1 VCAGKAGAGE
11 TGVDSM
17 GINNI
22 SFWKQNQ
29 NWRSRQKDL
38 QDQLDLMA
46 TLTDSMSSAGAN
58 LSSGLATLAGQA
70 AAKRV
75 IEQAKA
81 KSLQQADAA
90 EKAAAEEKA
99 MEAVS
104 ARLELPDYVLLLAK
118 KIDIL
123 A

>member
-1 VCAGKAGAGE
+1 MA
-11 TGVDSM
+11 
-17 GINNI
+17 INSV

-29 NWRSRQKDL
+29 NWRARQQEL
-38 QDQLDLMA
+38 QDQLDLMSS
-46 TLTDSMSSAGAN
+46 LTDSMTSAGTT
-58 LSSGLATLAGQA
+58 LSRGLATLAGQA

-75 IEQAKA
+75 VEQAKA
-81 KSLQQADAA
+81 KSLAQTEAA

-104 ARLELPDYVLLLAK
+104 ARLELPDYVLLLARK
-118 KIDIL
+118 VDLL

>member
-1 VCAGKAGAGE
+1 
-11 TGVDSM
+11 M

-38 QDQLDLMA
+38 QDQLDVMA
-46 TLTDSMSSAGAN
+46 TLTDTMSSAGATLAN
-58 LSSGLATLAGQA
+58 GLAMLAGQA

-75 IEQAKA
+75 VEQAKV
-81 KSLQQADAA
+81 KSLQQTDAA

-118 KIDIL
+118 KVDIL

>member
-1 VCAGKAGAGE
+1 M
-11 TGVDSM
+11 GVNSV
-17 GINNI
+17 

-29 NWRSRQKDL
+29 NWRTRQQEL
-38 QDQLDLMA
+38 QDQLDEMA
-46 TLTDSMSSAGAN
+46 SLTDSMTSAGTT
-58 LSSGLATLAGQA
+58 LSSGLATLAAQA

-75 IEQAKA
+75 VEQAKV
-81 KSLQQADAA
+81 KSLQQTEAA

-104 ARLELPDYVLLLAK
+104 ARLELPDYILLLARK
-118 KIDIL
+118 VDIL